1 MRFLVDESSDARLA
15 HYLSSLGHDATT
27 VAADYTSAL
36 ADSEVLA
43 IAHREERVLI
53 ANDRHFG
60 ELVFRLGRPHAG
72 VILFRLGSTSL
83 GVKIDRL
90 NYVLSHYSDRLDHF
104 LVVRD
109 RLVRI

>member
-72 VILFRLGSTSL
+72 VILFVTVDEAEHRTM
-83 GVKIDRL
+83 
-90 NYVLSHYSDRLDHF
+90 VLTFDVEEISAQLSDHF

-109 RLVRI
+109 R